1 MTDKPPIDVFQD
13 ASIELYGMDATTI
26 ANCGLPEPRWAHR
39 HAYFMIVYITKGSGS
54 HVVDCR
60 RYLLQ
65 PCTMYFLRPS
75 QVHVWEYD
83 RLPSG
88 YALSVTEASL
98 QTPYG
103 KGGSQDVEMLN
114 DLADVGQL
122 CMSRTDALTIQPVI
136 EELEQEFR
144 SAHRSSFSVM
154 QAYLHVLL
162 VRAHRL
168 LARQS
173 GAAHAGPGPYPS
185 LVRRFTDLVRESGGR
200 KLQVRVFS
208 DVLGVTPSHLAE
220 AVRDVTGRTPGQII
234 RDGQVAE
241 AKRQLRHTDKTIG
254 EIAYALDFSDT
265 AYFSRFFRREAGV
278 TPGDF
283 RRQTRLLEA
292 EDLVQDVQD
301 SIATLLP
308 ESDGAMHST
317 ADATEHPPGVLS
329 SPENVPCAQRD
340 GP

>member
-1 MTDKPPIDVFQD
+1 MTERPPIDVFED

-26 ANCGLPEPRWAHR
+26 STCGLPEPRWAHR
-39 HAYFMIVYITKGSGS
+39 HTYYMIMYITKGSGA

-65 PCTMYFLRPS
+65 PYTMYFLRPS

-103 KGGSQDVEMLN
+103 EGDSQDVELLN

-122 CMSRTDALTIQPVI
+122 CMSPTDALTIQPVV
-136 EELEQEFR
+136 EEIEQEFR

-162 VRAHRL
+162 VRAHRV

-173 GAAHAGPGPYPS
+173 GAARAPS
-185 LVRRFTDLVRESGGR
+185 SPPLVRQFTDLVRQSGGR

-254 EIAYALDFSDT
+254 EIAYALDFTDT
-265 AYFSRFFRREAGV
+265 AYFSRFFRREVGM

-283 RRQTRLLEA
+283 RRQTRLVEA
-292 EDLVQDVQD
+292 QDLAQDVRD
-301 SIATLLP
+301 SIAALMSEGGCAMYSSADGP
-308 ESDGAMHST
+308 EQ
-317 ADATEHPPGVLS
+317 PPRVLS
-329 SPENVPCAQRD
+329 SPENVPCRQRD
-340 GP
+340 GS